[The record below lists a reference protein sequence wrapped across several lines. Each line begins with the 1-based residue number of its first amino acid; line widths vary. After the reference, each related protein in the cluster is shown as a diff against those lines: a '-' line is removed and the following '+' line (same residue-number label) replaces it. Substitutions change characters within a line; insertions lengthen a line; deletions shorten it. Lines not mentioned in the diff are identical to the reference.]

1 MHVLNNTPTPAAPP
15 HPHSEGCG
23 AFYNILVESP
33 DFVGKSL
40 VAQHRLV
47 KGALKKEIG
56 EIHGLTL
63 QTRTPNTEAP
73 VAHLLLKVVSR

>member
-15 HPHSEGCG
+15 HPHSKGCG

-63 QTRTPNTEAP
+63 QTRKTP
-73 VAHLLLKVVSR
+73 VA